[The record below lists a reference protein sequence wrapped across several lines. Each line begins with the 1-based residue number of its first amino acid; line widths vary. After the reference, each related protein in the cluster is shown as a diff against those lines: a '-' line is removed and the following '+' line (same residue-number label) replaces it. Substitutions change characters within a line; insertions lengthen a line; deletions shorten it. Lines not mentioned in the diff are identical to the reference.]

1 MVDLAT
7 TYLGLKLKNPLV
19 ASASPLSKNVDAV
32 KRLEDANVSAVVMFS
47 LFEEQIIHESEELD
61 YHLDHG
67 TESFAEAITYLPDL
81 DNYNLAPQQYLEQ
94 LRKLKESV
102 AIPVIASLNGSTL
115 GGWEH
120 YAKLMEEAGA
130 DALELNIY
138 YIPTDPKLP
147 SQDLEGAYARLVK
160 RIREQI
166 HIPLAVKLGPN
177 FTSLPHFASSL
188 VNAGANGLVLFN
200 RFYQPD
206 LDIKTMEVVP
216 NLELSTSSELR
227 LPVRWIAILYHRLMT
242 DFALSSGVHTPEDFV
257 KAIMAGANVAMST
270 SALLHNGPEFARVLV
285 NGLAE
290 WMDEFEY
297 ESVDQMRGSM
307 SQKNVSDP
315 AAFERGNYMKV
326 LNSYNPLLP

>member
-7 TYLGLKLKNPLV
+7 TYLGLNLKNPLV

-32 KRLEDANVSAVVMFS
+32 KRLEDANASAVVMFS

-67 TESFAEAITYLPDL
+67 TESFPEALTYLPDL
-81 DNYNLAPQQYLEQ
+81 KTYNLAPQHYLE
-94 LRKLKESV
+94 LVHKLKESV
-102 AIPVIASLNGSTL
+102 EIPVIASLNGATL

-138 YIPTDPKLP
+138 YIPTDPKLA

-160 RIREQI
+160 RIRDLI

-177 FTSLPHFASSL
+177 FTSLPHFATNL

-206 LDIKTMEVVP
+206 LDIETMEVVP

-227 LPVRWIAILYHRLMT
+227 LPVRWIALLYQRVMT
-242 DFALSSGVHTPEDFV
+242 DFALSSGVHTPEDIV

-270 SALLHNGPEFARVLV
+270 SALLHNGPEYARVLV
-285 NGLAE
+285 NGLAN
-290 WMDEFEY
+290 WMEKFEY

-307 SQKNVSDP
+307 SQKNVADP

-326 LNSYNPLLP
+326 LNSYNLRLP